1 MPWGVSNDFPSKE
14 KLRILS
20 FLNILTCEA
29 IMKLFYTPGACSM
42 ACHITLRELALPFDL
57 IKVDLATG
65 RMETGEDF
73 RILNSKGYVPALKLD
88 NGALLTENQ
97 VILQYLV
104 DQVPATD
111 LAPPQ
116 GTLERYRLMEWLAF
130 IATELHKGFGPLWNR
145 DLPKEIHQLA
155 KERLGKQFGFVEK
168 TLSGH
173 EWLLGEKFTIADAYL
188 FTVLHWAHVLKM
200 DLSPW
205 PVLESYIH
213 RVSNRPQVKATL
225 VSEGLISSDFA

>member
-1 MPWGVSNDFPSKE
+1 MIFL
-14 KLRILS
+14 LRKNCA
-20 FLNILTCEA
+20 FCPFFNILTCEA

-73 RILNSKGYVPALKLD
+73 RIVNPKGYVPALKLD
-88 NGALLTENQ
+88 DGALLTENQ

-104 DQVPATD
+104 DQVPAGD

-145 DLPKEIHQLA
+145 DLPKEVHQLA
-155 KERLGKQFGFVEK
+155 IGRLGQRFEYVEK

-173 EWLLGEKFTIADAYL
+173 EWLWGDTFTIADAYL
-188 FTVLHWAHVLKM
+188 FTVLSWAHVLKM

-205 PVLESYIH
+205 PGLQAYID
-213 RVSNRPQVKATL
+213 RVRNRPQVKATL
-225 VSEGLISSDFA
+225 VSEGLVS